1 MTFTKLFSS
10 ITESTVWCEPDR
22 TRLVWICMLAMADRK
37 GRVFASVPGLAN
49 RSRVP
54 IEDAQTAIDT
64 FLSPDKYSRTPEF
77 EGRRIEPIDGGWRL
91 LNHEKYRSIRDEE
104 TTKEH
109 KRNYINKRRAAEK
122 QSTVD
127 HEDSTVERCRDNAEA
142 EAESVKKTT
151 SSRAATTFV
160 APEWVPSEQW
170 TSFVQMRKAMKSV
183 PFTNAAA
190 AGIVRELEKLKAQ
203 GHDPASVLE
212 NSVMNGWRS
221 VFAPKTALQGKTWAD
236 NKADVAHATV
246 PGTDGPDPALA
257 KILAD
262 EKKAAPMP
270 ENIRAKLDAL
280 RKTA

>member
-1 MTFTKLFSS
+1 
-10 ITESTVWCEPDR
+10 
-22 TRLVWICMLAMADRK
+22 MLAMADRK

-64 FLSPDKYSRTPEF
+64 FMSPDKYSRTPEF

-127 HEDSTVERCRDNAEA
+127 HETSTVERCRDNAEA
-142 EAESVKKTT
+142 DTEAESVKKKTT

-160 APEWVPSEQW
+160 PPDWVPAEQW
-170 TSFVQMRKAMKSV
+170 SSFIQMRKAMKSV

-190 AGIVRELEKLKAQ
+190 AGVVRELWKLVTEGNDA
-203 GHDPASVLE
+203 ASLLDTA
-212 NSVMNGWRS
+212 VMNGWRTVYPPKS
-221 VFAPKTALQGKTWAD
+221 QQSRIQPSGETAYQRSMRERMQQAVPSIAAKAPGQQNVIDMEAFD
-236 NKADVAHATV
+236 AT
-246 PGTDGPDPALA
+246 PRRLG
-257 KILAD
+257 
-262 EKKAAPMP
+262 
-270 ENIRAKLDAL
+270 
-280 RKTA
+280 